1 MSINLSKGQKINLS
15 KEVAGGLTKI
25 MVGLG
30 WDEVQQS
37 TGFLG
42 VLFGSKPEDIDCDA
56 FAIMLGYDGKL
67 LHHTNDL
74 KECTVF
80 FNNLSDPYRSIVHQ
94 GDNLTGAGKGDDEQI
109 FVDLNRVP
117 SDIGAIVFAVN
128 IYEAFKKNQHFGML
142 RNAFIRVVD
151 HQRGRELC
159 RFDLNDNYNNMT
171 VLVTGTIVRG
181 DNGWEFVT
189 DGQAAR
195 LESLVDVVAAFS

>member
-1 MSINLSKGQKINLS
+1 MSVNLSKGQKINLS
-15 KEVAGGLTKI
+15 KESAGLSQI

-30 WDEVQQS
+30 WDEVEQPK
-37 TGFLG
+37 GFLAS
-42 VLFGSKPEDIDCDA
+42 LLGSKPQDIDCDA

-67 LHHTNDL
+67 LYHTTEI

-80 FNNLSDPYRSIVHQ
+80 FNNLSDRSGSIVHQ
-94 GDNLTGAGKGDDEQI
+94 GDNLTGAGDGDDEQI

-117 SDIGAIVFAVN
+117 GDVAGIVFAVN
-128 IYEAFKKNQHFGML
+128 IYDAFNRNQHFGML

-159 RFDLNDNYNNMT
+159 RFDLNENYYNQT
-171 VLVTGTIVRG
+171 ALVAGMIIRG
-181 DNGWEFVT
+181 DNGWEFAS

-195 LESLVDVVAAFS
+195 VESLVDVVAAFA

>member
-15 KEVAGGLTKI
+15 KESAGLSQI

>member
-15 KEVAGGLTKI
+15 KESAGLSQI

-30 WDEVQQS
+30 WDEVQQN

-42 VLFGSKPEDIDCDA
+42 ALFGAKPADIDCDA

-67 LHHTNDL
+67 LHHTTDI

-80 FNNLSDPYRSIVHQ
+80 FNNLSGGNGSIVHQ
-94 GDNLTGAGKGDDEQI
+94 GDNLTGAGDGDDEQI

-117 SDIGAIVFAVN
+117 SDVGAIVFAVN

-159 RFDLNDNYNNMT
+159 KFDLNENYYNDT
-171 VLVTGTIVRG
+171 ALVAGIISRG
-181 DNGWEFVT
+181 ENGWEFIS
-189 DGQAAR
+189 DGSHAR
-195 LESLVDVVAAFS
+195 VESLVDVVAAFS